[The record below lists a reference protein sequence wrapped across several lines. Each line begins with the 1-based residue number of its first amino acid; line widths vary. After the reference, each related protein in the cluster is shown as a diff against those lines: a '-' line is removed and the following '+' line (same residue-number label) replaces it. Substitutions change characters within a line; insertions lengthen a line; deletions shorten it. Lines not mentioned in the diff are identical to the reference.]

1 MSEHY
6 SSFERGGRLWLW
18 QRITAA
24 FLVVVLAFH
33 FFLLH
38 FVHHADEVT
47 FAMSAD
53 RMEHWTYYSL
63 MVLFLLTATFHG
75 VNGVY
80 NALINQG
87 LSGTKRTVVKWT
99 LVAASVVLVVQG
111 IRTANA
117 WAGIDLLAAVV
128 PGLVEPPAVV
138 GP

>member
-1 MSEHY
+1 MAERY
-6 SSFERGGRLWLW
+6 SSFTPGGTSWLL

-24 FLVVVLAFH
+24 FLIVVLAFH

-38 FVHHADEVT
+38 FVHHADEVS
-47 FAMSAD
+47 FLMSAG

-87 LSGTKRTVVKWT
+87 LSGRKKTVVKYT
-99 LVAASVVLVVQG
+99 LVTASVILIVQG

-117 WAGIDLLAAVV
+117 WAGIPLY
-128 PGLVEPPAVV
+128 
-138 GP
+138 